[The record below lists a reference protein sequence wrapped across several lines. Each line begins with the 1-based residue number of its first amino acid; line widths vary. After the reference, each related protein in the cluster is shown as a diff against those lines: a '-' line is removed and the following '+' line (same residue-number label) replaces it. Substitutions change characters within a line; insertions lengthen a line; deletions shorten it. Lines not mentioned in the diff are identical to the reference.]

1 MSHLTPL
8 TRPLQVTVSNKQLV
22 AGVLAAS
29 AAYAGGWAAS
39 APRSFY
45 DSFPGL
51 GHRWVSVLGAYDEHL
66 TRDVGGL
73 YLALMTISV
82 WAALRPRAE
91 TFSLVG
97 LAWEVFSVPHMS
109 FHAAHLNM
117 YEVGD
122 LVGNVVALGG
132 TVALAAVLLVPQRSP
147 AARRRAG

>member
-1 MSHLTPL
+1 L
-8 TRPLQVTVSNKQLV
+8 TRTDDEGGGTVKVFPKQAV

-29 AAYAGGWAAS
+29 AAYVGGWAALE
-39 APRSFY
+39 PHSFY

-51 GHRWVSVLGAYDEHL
+51 GRRWVSVLGAYDEHL
-66 TRDVGGL
+66 VRDLGGL

-82 WAALRPRAE
+82 WAALRSRAE
-91 TFSLVG
+91 TFRLVG
-97 LAWEVFSVPHMS
+97 LAWEVFSIPHLA

-122 LVGNVVALGG
+122 RVGNVVALGG

>member
-8 TRPLQVTVSNKQLV
+8 ARPLQVKVSPKQSV

-29 AAYAGGWAAS
+29 AAYVGGWAAW
-39 APRSFY
+39 APHSFY

-51 GHRWVSVLGAYDEHL
+51 GRRWVSVLGPYDEHL
-66 TRDVGGL
+66 VRDVGGL

-82 WAALRPRAE
+82 WAALRPMAE
-91 TFSLVG
+91 TFRLVG
-97 LAWEVFSVPHMS
+97 LAWEVFSVPHLA

-122 LVGNVVALGG
+122 RVGNVVALGG

-147 AARRRAG
+147 ADRWRAG